1 MMGKKLDTEM
11 KKVPVVR
18 DFRAEVDKVLREKI
32 DSVIKGFQD
41 ERKKGFVELA
51 ALDQSLEDL
60 KSKRAVL
67 VTEKNGLIT
76 SIMGYGAKGV
86 ANLDQRIN
94 WLSKQIKSLED
105 QIEKLFSRL
114 TEIPKFDFSFLNFL
128 TKGGRDESI

>member
-1 MMGKKLDTEM
+1 MGKKNVEVQE
-11 KKVPVVR
+11 VPVDPLIGIR
-18 DFRAEVDKVLREKI
+18 EKVDKNLKEKI
-32 DSVIKGFQD
+32 EVLIKSFQD
-41 ERKKGFVELA
+41 EREKGFGELA

-105 QIEKLFSRL
+105 QIDKVFSRL
-114 TEIPKFDFSFLNFL
+114 TEMPLKLDFPTLNFFFSL
-128 TKGGRDESI
+128 MRKG